1 MSDVAS
7 RVIGAASQG
16 AVGAMVGALLSAVTE
31 PIVNRVLVKR
41 IPLKQAIEEVDMSQV
56 SKFFET
62 TLPTNF
68 IKFPFFEVVNLL
80 MTLMPVSPSMRG
92 TVTGMVFTT
101 TTLPITNY
109 RYRKSMNMEADFG
122 ALYQAYIPTVMRDI
136 VYGIVRNQ
144 VTTMLIQRDPE
155 FNKTNVGRFCNMFLT
170 VLASCVISAPGNEY
184 RGYCLQPK
192 GRELPFMEFFKP
204 ERFIRST
211 SVGALI
217 MSTAL
222 GTGAL
227 LTPQVQGL
235 VDKFRTYCRENP
247 LSYAMIV
254 LWLFHQYLAS
264 KRAKKALEA
273 KTA

>member
-1 MSDVAS
+1 
-7 RVIGAASQG
+7 
-16 AVGAMVGALLSAVTE
+16 
-31 PIVNRVLVKR
+31 
-41 IPLKQAIEEVDMSQV
+41 
-56 SKFFET
+56 
-62 TLPTNF
+62 
-68 IKFPFFEVVNLL
+68 L
-80 MTLMPVSPSMRG
+80 MTLIPVSPALRG
-92 TVTGMVFTT
+92 TVTGMVFTS

-109 RYRKSMNMEADFG
+109 RYRKSMNMEVDFG
-122 ALYQAYIPTVMRDI
+122 ALYQAYLPTVLRDI

-155 FNKTNVGRFCNMFLT
+155 FNKTNAGRFCNMFLT

-227 LTPQVQGL
+227 VTPQVQSL
-235 VDKFRTYCRENP
+235 VASLKVYCKENP
-247 LSYAMIV
+247 LSYAMFV
-254 LWLFHQYLAS
+254 LWLFHQYLAG